1 MANKKVQIEV
11 FDFTSGDSVQSISI
25 VDGGEFEASSVSDIV
40 VIIDNG
46 SGQPNPI
53 TSATVSVTASGAG
66 TVASPFVIT
75 GLTITN
81 AGSGYLSTVRV
92 LVTTTSGASGV
103 LTDAI
108 LQANLDTG
116 VIGFLD
122 ITDSQNF
129 PLSMNFTISDGK
141 ELESRFGDFSKTFE
155 VPATKNN
162 NRLFRH
168 IYRAD
173 IVNDKN
179 VFALKDC
186 RILVDGINFFTGKI
200 QIKGSIQ
207 DKNPKSYSC
216 VITGGNATWVSL
228 IKNKNLCDLEFAN
241 TSTQTFDYTTIENS
255 FNKTQ
260 ANSEIVYPLVSYG
273 DFYPTSANGGVNLQD
288 ETDDSQDWR
297 GWFWVYNLL
306 KEIFKNIGYTIS
318 SNFIETADFKKL
330 ITHFGWEV
338 PISDAENLNETYKLE
353 AKRVGQTQ
361 STAQLIG
368 CTNLLN
374 ISGTGANIG
383 QDFTN
388 QTLVFNTEVSD
399 ISNAHNTT
407 TGVWTCQRGGFYSF
421 SSKINA
427 LFAVSTFSNAFLY
440 DLKMTLKIVHKDSGG
455 AVLNT
460 FKNEFVDIFNS
471 RLPQAF
477 YHYYNNISVQ
487 TPDFMIIK
495 ANETVQTQ
503 IDIETNARTGS
514 FKFGFA
520 FVDWTSFP
528 TFDNEPRM
536 IAIFDATRI
545 NIGYDFQLHD
555 VLPCNVKQIDFIKGV
570 AHLFNLQFY
579 TDVNSKKV
587 YVEPYN
593 DFYNDFSTAYNWS
606 SKVDYQQPIEDRY
619 EIGLKEEIVF
629 KYKNDSTDKYL
640 EYLNTDENGNVLLN
654 PLFSYYQ
661 SLGRNFPKG
670 KLTFENPL
678 FAPTIQTWDNDV
690 RDGTNIN
697 GVLIPAMWTEI
708 VLENTIGSE
717 SAAFQ
722 PVERPDKG
730 FNYEPRIAYYHGL
743 VQNPNNTNYQT
754 RWSSKELNSAGNPI
768 TFQNLVYP
776 RATFVDYEDSSF
788 ASLSYNDEIISP
800 PRSGT
805 STTVKGLYSV
815 YYKKMIQQL
824 IKSPRIRTLN
834 LNLKIKDVRNIDLRN
849 LVMIDGQY
857 YRINKI
863 VDFSPAKNIT
873 TKVELIQWFEV

>member
-25 VDGGEFEASSVSDIV
+25 VDGGEFIDTPV

-53 TSATVSVTASGAG
+53 TSATVSVTTSGAG

-75 GLTITN
+75 GLNITN
-81 AGSGYLSTVRV
+81 GGSGYLSTVRV
-92 LVTTTSGASGV
+92 LVTTTAGGSSV

-173 IVNDKN
+173 IVNNKN

-255 FNKTQ
+255 FTKTQ

-288 ETDDSQDWR
+288 ELDDSQDWR

-306 KEIFKNIGYTIS
+306 KEIFKNIGYSIS

-361 STAQLIG
+361 ATAQLIG
-368 CTNLLN
+368 CTDFGN
-374 ISGTGANIG
+374 IVGTGASIG

-388 QTLVFNTEVSD
+388 QTLIFNTEVSD
-399 ISNAHNTT
+399 ISNAHNTS
-407 TGVWTCQRGGFYSF
+407 TGVWTCQRGGYYSF
-421 SSKINA
+421 SSKINCA
-427 LFAVSTFSNAFLY
+427 IGVSLFANNFYY
-440 DLKMTLKIVHKDSGG
+440 DLTMTLKLVHKDSTGTI
-455 AVLNT
+455 LNI
-460 FKNEFVDIFNS
+460 FKNEFVDIS
-471 RLPQAF
+471 GASLPSGY
-477 YHYYNNISVQ
+477 YHYY
-487 TPDFMIIK
+487 
-495 ANETVQTQ
+495 E
-503 IDIETNARTGS
+503 
-514 FKFGFA
+514 
-520 FVDWTSFP
+520 
-528 TFDNEPRM
+528 
-536 IAIFDATRI
+536 
-545 NIGYDFQLHD
+545 
-555 VLPCNVKQIDFIKGV
+555 NV
-570 AHLFNLQFY
+570 
-579 TDVNSKKV
+579 S
-587 YVEPYN
+587 
-593 DFYNDFSTAYNWS
+593 
-606 SKVDYQQPIEDRY
+606 
-619 EIGLKEEIVF
+619 
-629 KYKNDSTDKYL
+629 
-640 EYLNTDENGNVLLN
+640 
-654 PLFSYYQ
+654 
-661 SLGRNFPKG
+661 
-670 KLTFENPL
+670 
-678 FAPTIQTWDNDV
+678 IQT
-690 RDGTNIN
+690 T
-697 GVLIPAMWTEI
+697 
-708 VLENTIGSE
+708 
-717 SAAFQ
+717 
-722 PVERPDKG
+722 
-730 FNYEPRIAYYHGL
+730 
-743 VQNPNNTNYQT
+743 
-754 RWSSKELNSAGNPI
+754 
-768 TFQNLVYP
+768 
-776 RATFVDYEDSSF
+776 
-788 ASLSYNDEIISP
+788 
-800 PRSGT
+800 
-805 STTVKGLYSV
+805 
-815 YYKKMIQQL
+815 
-824 IKSPRIRTLN
+824 
-834 LNLKIKDVRNIDLRN
+834 
-849 LVMIDGQY
+849 
-857 YRINKI
+857 
-863 VDFSPAKNIT
+863 
-873 TKVELIQWFEV
+873 